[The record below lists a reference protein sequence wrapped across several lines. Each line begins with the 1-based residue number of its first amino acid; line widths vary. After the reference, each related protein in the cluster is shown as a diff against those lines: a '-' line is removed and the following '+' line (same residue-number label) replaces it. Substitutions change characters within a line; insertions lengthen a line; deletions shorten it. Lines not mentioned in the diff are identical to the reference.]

1 MKEEMTEE
9 RQTEIMQT
17 LERFIVDDCSGCAY
31 DEPDAH
37 SCSVEADSS
46 GVCQVCGALVYMS
59 PAYCDAYGC
68 DRPERR
74 KRYDSWSD
82 TFVDID
88 D

>member
-1 MKEEMTEE
+1 MENKNLEECAPNVVAE
-9 RQTEIMQT
+9 
-17 LERFIVDDCSGCAY
+17 LVD

-37 SCSVEADSS
+37 SCSAEADAS

-68 DRPERR
+68 DPPERR
-74 KRYDSWSD
+74 TRYNSFTDCIE
-82 TFVDID
+82 DID

>member
-1 MKEEMTEE
+1 MLESDAK
-9 RQTEIMQT
+9 
-17 LERFIVDDCSGCAY
+17 LERIADAMTADDESLTNTMPPD

-37 SCSVEADSS
+37 SCSAEADAS

-68 DRPERR
+68 DPPERR
-74 KRYDSWSD
+74 TRYNSFTDCIE
-82 TFVDID
+82 DID